1 MSYLKANSYQ
11 IRFPVSVRPSAR
23 LLDGVWHLLSIMRK
37 SYSVYSFNIHTD
49 LY

>member
-23 LLDGVWHLLSIMRK
+23 LLDGV
-37 SYSVYSFNIHTD
+37 
-49 LY
+49 